1 MSPNAIVRADAAFEI
16 GLGVVLVVGAAAG
29 WLDSSD
35 FPTPVVT
42 TVIVLVGLALVGIGA
57 VLVWLARD
65 AVPPELLR
73 SLAIANSTTAVAA
86 IVWCIAAD
94 GFSGAGA
101 AIVLATAG
109 ALFALAAAQLS
120 TLRAGRAL
128 RP

>member
-1 MSPNAIVRADAAFEI
+1 MSPNAIVRADGAFEI

-35 FPTPVVT
+35 FPTPVGT
-42 TVIVLVGLALVGIGA
+42 TVIALVGLALAAIGA
-57 VLVWLARD
+57 VLVWLASD

-73 SLAIANSTTAVAA
+73 SLAIANSATAVAA

-109 ALFALAAAQLS
+109 ALFALAGAQLS